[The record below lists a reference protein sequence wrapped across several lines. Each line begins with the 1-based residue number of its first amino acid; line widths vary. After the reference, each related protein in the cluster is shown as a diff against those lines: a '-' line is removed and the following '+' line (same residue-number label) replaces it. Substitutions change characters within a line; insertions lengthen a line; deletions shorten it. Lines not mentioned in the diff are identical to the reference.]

1 MRTVIMSTIDMRTV
15 VIMAPRLTYP
25 VPACR
30 PGTSEGLGDKN
41 QGKAVEED
49 VVRPSETNKDVV
61 RPSEINIDLMTERRS
76 SSEVVRLVSPEVALP
91 IQSTAVVKFA
101 NTTEPAPL
109 VRILILI
116 LIFIHI

>member
-1 MRTVIMSTIDMRTV
+1 MTCD
-15 VIMAPRLTYP
+15 

-30 PGTSEGLGDKN
+30 PGTNGELG
-41 QGKAVEED
+41 GKGQKMAVEE
-49 VVRPSETNKDVV
+49 DVV

-76 SSEVVRLVSPEVALP
+76 SSEVARLVSPEVALP

-109 VRILILI
+109 VRIFI

>member
-1 MRTVIMSTIDMRTV
+1 MS
-15 VIMAPRLTYP
+15 
-25 VPACR
+25 PACR
-30 PGTSEGLGDKN
+30 PGTSGELG
-41 QGKAVEED
+41 GKGQKMAVEED
-49 VVRPSETNKDVV
+49 VVRPSEINIDVV

-76 SSEVVRLVSPEVALP
+76 SSEVARLVSPEVALP

-109 VRILILI
+109 VRIFI